1 MALARPRCGVVGV
14 TRLNVIWVE
23 IFSAGRVRP
32 MGCVAEMVDPHGVHI
47 SRGGGGWRPTSSWH
61 PLGGKHAP
69 PLCKMTA
76 GRVVSKI
83 IEDGLQLLFISTQE
97 NT

>member
-47 SRGGGGWRPTSSWH
+47 SRGGGVAANKQ
-61 PLGGKHAP
+61 LAP
-69 PLCKMTA
+69 PWRKARAATL
-76 GRVVSKI
+76 
-83 IEDGLQLLFISTQE
+83 
-97 NT
+97 